1 MPDLRLTR
9 LIHKRW
15 HIRVGVTRSRPL
27 ITILLAAV
35 VVGCTVR
42 TAMPPTTTPSAMRM
56 STATST
62 LRPTRVMTAIEPSST
77 KMPGDVAGRLVLHQ
91 VASPPVI
98 DGQVD
103 AIWTVAEPLFLPL
116 TWGMHGSE
124 RALGV
129 ELQGLRTDEA
139 VYFLAQWLGE
149 PPSGEKNTVSN
160 KLTVH
165 WRIPD
170 AAARRLDCT
179 VACHTANANGQGH
192 FVYANAETIPQG
204 GGEALLAAG
213 GWHAGTW
220 RLEWSR
226 PLVSNNPFDLQFDDP
241 KGLYLFFIKIFERIE
256 GQADPVSPLHQLVFE
271 D

>member
-1 MPDLRLTR
+1 L
-9 LIHKRW
+9 
-15 HIRVGVTRSRPL
+15 S
-27 ITILLAAV
+27 TILVAAL
-35 VVGCTVR
+35 VVGCTAK
-42 TAMPPTTTPSAMRM
+42 TAVPPTTTPPAVRG

-62 LRPTRVMTAIEPSST
+62 LQPTRVVTLIEPPPT
-77 KMPGDVAGRLVLHQ
+77 KMPGDVAGRLVVHQ
-91 VASPPVI
+91 VDSPPVI

-103 AIWTVAEPLFLPL
+103 AIWTTADPLLLPL
-116 TWGMHGSE
+116 TWGMHGSQ
-124 RALGV
+124 RALDV
-129 ELQGLRTDEA
+129 QLQGLRTDEA
-139 VYFLAQWLGE
+139 VYFLAQWPGE

-204 GGEALLAAG
+204 GDEALPAAG

-226 PLVSNNPFDLQFDDP
+226 PLVSSNPFDLQFDDP
-241 KGLYLFFIKIFERIE
+241 KGWYLFSIKIFERIE
-256 GQADPVSPLHQLVFE
+256 GRADPVSPLHPLVFE